1 MFAVG
6 IRYGLTTFNVMA
18 RVKLYVRKR
27 TPNGIRRVPIITKYR
42 PPKHRNTRKALAKA
56 NQKPSRGKGN
66 SK

>member
-6 IRYGLTTFNVMA
+6 IRYSLTPFNVMA

-27 TPNGIRRVPIITKYR
+27 TPNGIKRVPIITKYS
-42 PPKHRNTRKALAKA
+42 PPKHRNTRKALPKA
-56 NQKPSRGKGN
+56 AQKPSQGKGT